1 MLAENW
7 KETDNQSGAAGPHY
21 LVHYQG
27 WKKTWDEWVP
37 ETRLLKFNEEN
48 LARQKA
54 LVDAQKAEAA
64 AAAAV
69 AAANE
74 QGTRGKAETRRASST
89 SANTASGRGSKR
101 SRESSDVDGHE
112 KRPDLR
118 LHVPDSLK
126 AVLVDDWENITRKE
140 QLVPLP
146 RKPNVKAILHAYAEH
161 YQATSHGSRTHN
173 ASILTEV
180 LAGLKLYFDK
190 SLAQNLLYRFERRQY
205 VELRKRLGP
214 KMGDGDVEAG
224 IAAAKPAGRRGGRGS
239 AAHPPPSES
248 PSAAELEASEVY
260 GAEHLLRLF
269 GTSYLLTQST
279 YQGSLRTRTWT
290 QRA

>member
-1 MLAENW
+1 MAENW
-7 KETDNQSGAAGPHY
+7 KENDNQSGATGPHY

-69 AAANE
+69 AAAHE
-74 QGTRGKAETRRASST
+74 QNARGKAEARRSTSTSST
-89 SANTASGRGSKR
+89 AGASRGSKR
-101 SRESSDVDGHE
+101 SRDASEADGHE
-112 KRPDLR
+112 KRPDIR
-118 LHVPDSLK
+118 LHIPDSLK

-146 RKPNVKAILHAYAEH
+146 RHPNVKDILREYAAYYEA
-161 YQATSHGSRTHN
+161 AAPRRPASR
-173 ASILTEV
+173 ASQSQILDEV

-205 VELRKRLGP
+205 VEMRKRLCP
-214 KMGDGDVEAG
+214 KTSDGHADTEAT
-224 IAAAKPAGRRGGRGS
+224 ATKPTARRARTS
-239 AAHPPPSES
+239 APETSES
-248 PSAAELEASEVY
+248 VSAAELEASAVY

-269 GTSYLLTQST
+269 GTLL
-279 YQGSLRTRTWT
+279 Y
-290 QRA
+290 

>member
-1 MLAENW
+1 MRTSSRQILLAENW
-7 KETDNQSGAAGPHY
+7 KETDNQNGATGPHY

-37 ETRLLKFNEEN
+37 EMRLLKLNDEN

-54 LVDAQKAEAA
+54 LVDAYKAEAA

-69 AAANE
+69 AAAHE
-74 QGTRGKAETRRASST
+74 HGARGKADARRAPASSAS
-89 SANTASGRGSKR
+89 SASSSRGSKR
-101 SRESSDVDGHE
+101 SRDTSEGEE

-118 LHVPDSLK
+118 LHVPDPLK
-126 AVLVDDWENITRKE
+126 AVLVDDWENVTRKE

-146 RKPNVKAILHAYAEH
+146 RKPNVKQILQEYAEH
-161 YQATSHGSRTHN
+161 YKATAQERTAARTHTS
-173 ASILTEV
+173 SILDEV

-214 KMGDGDVEAG
+214 KMGDGDVETE
-224 IAAAKPAGRRGGRGS
+224 IAAAKPTGRRSRGGT
-239 AAHPPPSES
+239 AHPTPSES

-269 GTSYLLTQST
+269 GTWQLLTQ
-279 YQGSLRTRTWT
+279 
-290 QRA
+290 